1 MAMLVEQFR
10 REHERLRPLA
20 AAMGVPMVMTV
31 TTAVRM
37 ASRVMT
43 ARVMRAVAAHAA
55 QRHRNEA
62 NGAQRE
68 SGQIQIH
75 GLSVSREANK
85 RYDRQACP
93 IHLTLLGTAPDAT
106 PGGIVEGA
114 DAPT

>member
-1 MAMLVEQFR
+1 MVSVRMTRVR
-10 REHERLRPLA
+10 RA
-20 AAMGVPMVMTV
+20 GVIMPGVTVSGMRV